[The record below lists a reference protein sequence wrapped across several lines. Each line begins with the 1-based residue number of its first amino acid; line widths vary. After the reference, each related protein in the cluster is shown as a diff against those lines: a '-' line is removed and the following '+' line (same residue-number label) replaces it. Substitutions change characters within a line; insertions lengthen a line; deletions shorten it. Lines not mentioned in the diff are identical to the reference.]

1 MALSIPIITEYVG
14 KGLDKFKTE
23 LAQAETNSAKAG
35 LVIKKAMIPATA
47 AIGALGAALG
57 DATKAAME
65 DLASQEKLAT
75 QLRTS
80 TKATDAQIK
89 SLEDWIG
96 TQGKLYGFT
105 DDQLRPALAK
115 LVRVTND
122 VTRAQKLVSIAQD
135 ISAATGKDLESV
147 TTALTKAEMGQFAAL
162 RKLGIPIGEN
172 TQALM
177 DMASESKKVAKA
189 QQDLNIALQNNDKD
203 AATKATERLK
213 DAQAAY
219 NAVAVEGADF
229 TTDLAKIFS
238 GAAADAASTAEGR
251 FKILKL
257 QMDETKES
265 IGLGLIPVIE
275 AGLPVLEEFADW
287 AQENPDTFR
296 NIALAIGAIAGATV
310 ALNAAMAVN
319 PYVLGAAGIVAF
331 AAAFDRLYAAAT
343 NINKIGGLAA
353 RVLGAVFGG
362 PAGAISSLLKISDAI
377 YGAILP
383 STQGTPAGGAGSGLR
398 GTLMQEL
405 KGIPA
410 MAAGGVVTGPTLALI
425 GEAGPEAVIP
435 LDRMGSMGGGNN
447 VTINVNGG
455 DPQQVVNA
463 LRRYMQV
470 NGSVPIRVA
479 S

>member
-14 KGLDKFKTE
+14 TGIDKFKKE
-23 LAQAETNSAKAG
+23 LAQAETNTQKAG

-80 TKATDAQIK
+80 TKATDQQIA
-89 SLEDWIG
+89 SLEDWIS
-96 TQGKLYGFT
+96 TQGKLFGTT

-162 RKLGIPIGEN
+162 KKLGIPIGEN

-177 DMASESKKVAKA
+177 DMASESRKVFKA
-189 QQDLNIALQNNDKD
+189 QQELNIALESGDHKEV
-203 AATKATERLK
+203 TKATERLT
-213 DAQAAY
+213 DAQAKY

-229 TTDLAKIFS
+229 TEDLAKIFS
-238 GAAADAASTAEGR
+238 GSAAAAASTAEGR

-257 QMDETKES
+257 QLDETKES

-275 AGLPVLEEFADW
+275 AGLPVLEDFADW
-287 AQENPDTFR
+287 AQENPDTFK
-296 NIALAIGAIAGATV
+296 NIALAIGAIAGATI
-310 ALNAAMAVN
+310 ALNVAMAAN
-319 PYVLGAAGIVAF
+319 PYVLAAAGIAAVAAGF
-331 AAAFDRLYAAAT
+331 DQLYRAAEK
-343 NINKIGGLAA
+343 INNIGGLAA
-353 RVLGAVFGG
+353 RVLGFVFGG
-362 PAGAISSLLKISDAI
+362 PAGAISSLLKISDFI
-377 YGAILP
+377 YDAVLPGKTGAG
-383 STQGTPAGGAGSGLR
+383 SGGSGLR
-398 GTLMQEL
+398 GDLMKEL
-405 KGIPA
+405 KGIPR
-410 MAAGGVVTGPTLALI
+410 MADGGIIRHSPGGTLALI
-425 GEAGPEAVIP
+425 GEAGRDEAVIP
-435 LDRMGSMGGGNN
+435 LDRMGGMGGNN
-447 VTINVNGG
+447 VTINVQGA
-455 DPQQVVNA
+455 DPNAVVDA
-463 LRRYMQV
+463 LRTYMFR
-470 NGSVPIRVA
+470 NGSVPIRV